1 MSITKQKGYTLLSN
15 IIYLY
20 KNLFHSNKLIILWLP
35 VHMLCEILA
44 PLLLVVIPAA
54 AIDIITKGTKIQ
66 DFVMVLGGLTIV
78 NMLILFLKEYLGQR
92 INMEN
97 TFMRVNKFAIE
108 NCYQVF
114 TTDYI
119 NVEPEE
125 KQKIIKKALNAI
137 SSNWVGIELLLKN
150 TPVLVVNIVG
160 LIVYGSM
167 IYILDYKI
175 ILIFLLML
183 LSNFGLS
190 KLARNFEERKK
201 EIYINYEKQINYLY
215 ENSTTLANGKDV
227 RIYRMENWF
236 YKLFSEL
243 IKKRVFWT
251 KKIEFMYFLPAL
263 SDNLI
268 LLIRDILAYSLL
280 IYKVIGGG
288 IGAAEFALYIGV
300 IGGFS
305 NWLNMAVV
313 AYSNLKRANMGVID
327 FREYQ
332 DIDTV
337 FNYGRGKM
345 LPDNKSFPLTI
356 ELKNVSFCYPNA
368 AKNTLSNISLK
379 IEVGS
384 KLALVGI
391 NGAGKTTLVKLLCGL
406 YYPTEG
412 EILINGVPIQE
423 FNIIEY
429 YSLIGAV
436 FQDMEYLAFSIAKNV
451 AACEEKYI
459 DYKRVRKCLE
469 LAGLKEKIESLKYK
483 EKTFL
488 SQNMNHEGIL
498 LSGGEMQKLMLARA
512 LYKDAPIMI
521 LDEPT
526 AALDPIAESELYE
539 KYNNLTKEK
548 TSMFISHRLSSTKF
562 CDRIIFLENGRILE
576 DGNHMELLNKQGKYA
591 HMYQI
596 QSHYY
601 KEGME

>member
-1 MSITKQKGYTLLSN
+1 MPKAKNKGYTLLGN

-20 KNLFHSNKLIILWLP
+20 KNLLLSNKLMILWLP
-35 VHMLCEILA
+35 VHVLCEILA
-44 PLLLVVIPAA
+44 PILLVVIPAA
-54 AIDIITKGTKIQ
+54 AIEIITKGGQIQ
-66 DFVMVLGGLTIV
+66 EFIMVLGGLTII
-78 NMLILFLKEYLGQR
+78 NKLILFLKEYLGQR

-108 NCYQVF
+108 NCYQAI

-119 NVEPEE
+119 NVEPED
-125 KQKIIKKALNAI
+125 KQKIMKKALTAI

-150 TPVLVVNIVG
+150 VPILIVNIAG
-160 LIVYGSM
+160 LMVYGSM

-175 ILIFLLML
+175 ILIFILML
-183 LSNFGLS
+183 VFNFGLS

-201 EIYINYEKQINYLY
+201 EIYIDYDKQIDYLY
-215 ENSTTLANGKDV
+215 HNSTTLANGKDV

-251 KKIEFMYFLPAL
+251 RRVEFMYFLPAL
-263 SDNLI
+263 SDNII

-280 IYKVIGGG
+280 IHKVVEGGM
-288 IGAAEFALYIGV
+288 GAAEFALYIGV

-305 NWLNMAVV
+305 NWLNMAAL
-313 AYSNLKRANMGVID
+313 AYTNLKRANLGVVD

-332 DIDTV
+332 DIETV
-337 FNYGRGKM
+337 SNYGSGNT
-345 LPDNKSFPLTI
+345 LPGSESFPLSI

-368 AKNTLSNISLK
+368 TRNTLSNINLK
-379 IEVGS
+379 IEAGS

-412 EILINGVPIQE
+412 EILINGVQVQE
-423 FNIIEY
+423 FNIIDY
-429 YSLIGAV
+429 YSLVGAV

-459 DYKRVRKCLE
+459 DYIRVRSCLE
-469 LAGLKEKIESLKYK
+469 LAGLKEKVDSLKYK

-488 SQNMNHEGIL
+488 SQNLNHEGIL

-539 KYNNLTKEK
+539 KYNNLTQEK
-548 TSMFISHRLSSTKF
+548 TSLFISHRLSSTKF
-562 CDRIIFLENGRILE
+562 CDRIIFLEDGRMVE
-576 DGNHMELLNKQGKYA
+576 DGTHTELLKKQGKYA

-601 KEGME
+601 KEGAK

>member
-1 MSITKQKGYTLLSN
+1 MPKAKNKGYTLLGN

-20 KNLFHSNKLIILWLP
+20 KNLLLSNKLMILWLP
-35 VHMLCEILA
+35 VHVLCEILA
-44 PLLLVVIPAA
+44 PILLVVIPAA
-54 AIDIITKGTKIQ
+54 AIEIITKGGQIQ
-66 DFVMVLGGLTIV
+66 EFIMVLGGLTII

-108 NCYQVF
+108 NCYQVI

-119 NVEPEE
+119 NVEPED
-125 KQKIIKKALNAI
+125 KQKIMKKALTAI

-150 TPVLVVNIVG
+150 VPILIVNIAG
-160 LIVYGSM
+160 LMVYGSM

-175 ILIFLLML
+175 ILIFILML
-183 LSNFGLS
+183 VFNFGLS

-201 EIYINYEKQINYLY
+201 EIYIDYDKQIDYLY
-215 ENSTTLANGKDV
+215 HNSTTLANGKDV

-251 KKIEFMYFLPAL
+251 RKVEFMYFLPAL
-263 SDNLI
+263 SDNII

-280 IYKVIGGG
+280 IHKVVDGGM
-288 IGAAEFALYIGV
+288 GAAEFALYIGV

-305 NWLNMAVV
+305 NWLNMAAL
-313 AYSNLKRANMGVID
+313 AYTNLKRANLGVVD

-332 DIDTV
+332 DIETV
-337 FNYGRGKM
+337 SNYGSGNT
-345 LPDNKSFPLTI
+345 LLGSESFPLSI

-368 AKNTLSNISLK
+368 TRNTLSNINLK
-379 IEVGS
+379 IEAGS

-412 EILINGVPIQE
+412 EILINGVQVQE
-423 FNIIEY
+423 FNIIDY
-429 YSLIGAV
+429 YSLVGAV

-459 DYKRVRKCLE
+459 DYIRVRRCLE
-469 LAGLKEKIESLKYK
+469 LAGLKEKVDSLKYK

-539 KYNNLTKEK
+539 KYNNLTQEK
-548 TSMFISHRLSSTKF
+548 TSLFISHRLSSTKF
-562 CDRIIFLENGRILE
+562 CDRIIFLEDGRVVE
-576 DGNHMELLNKQGKYA
+576 DGTHTELLKKQGKYA

-601 KEGME
+601 KSS

>member
-1 MSITKQKGYTLLSN
+1 
-15 IIYLY
+15 
-20 KNLFHSNKLIILWLP
+20 
-35 VHMLCEILA
+35 
-44 PLLLVVIPAA
+44 
-54 AIDIITKGTKIQ
+54 
-66 DFVMVLGGLTIV
+66 MVLGGLTII

-108 NCYQVF
+108 NCYQAI

-119 NVEPEE
+119 NVEPED
-125 KQKIIKKALNAI
+125 KQKIMKKALTAI
-137 SSNWVGIELLLKN
+137 SSNWIGIELLLKN
-150 TPVLVVNIVG
+150 VPILIVNIAG
-160 LIVYGSM
+160 LMVYGSM

-175 ILIFLLML
+175 ILIFILML
-183 LSNFGLS
+183 VFNFGLS

-201 EIYINYEKQINYLY
+201 EIYIDYDKQIDYLY
-215 ENSTTLANGKDV
+215 HNSTTLANGKDV

-236 YKLFSEL
+236 YQLFSEL

-251 KKIEFMYFLPAL
+251 RRVEFMYFLPAL
-263 SDNLI
+263 SDNII

-280 IYKVIGGG
+280 IHKVVEGGM
-288 IGAAEFALYIGV
+288 GAAEFALYIGV

-305 NWLNMAVV
+305 NWLNMAAL
-313 AYSNLKRANMGVID
+313 AYTNLKRANLGVVD

-332 DIDTV
+332 DIETV
-337 FNYGRGKM
+337 SNYGSGNT
-345 LPDNKSFPLTI
+345 LPGSESFPLSI

-368 AKNTLSNISLK
+368 TRNTLSNINLK
-379 IEVGS
+379 IEAGS

-412 EILINGVPIQE
+412 EILINGVQVQE
-423 FNIIEY
+423 FNIIDY
-429 YSLIGAV
+429 YSLVGAV

-459 DYKRVRKCLE
+459 DYIRVRRCLE
-469 LAGLKEKIESLKYK
+469 LAGLKEKVDSLKYK

-539 KYNNLTKEK
+539 KYNNLTQEK
-548 TSMFISHRLSSTKF
+548 TSLFISHRLSSTKF
-562 CDRIIFLENGRILE
+562 CDRIIFLEDGRMVE
-576 DGNHMELLNKQGKYA
+576 DGTHTELLKKQGKYA

-601 KEGME
+601 KEGAK